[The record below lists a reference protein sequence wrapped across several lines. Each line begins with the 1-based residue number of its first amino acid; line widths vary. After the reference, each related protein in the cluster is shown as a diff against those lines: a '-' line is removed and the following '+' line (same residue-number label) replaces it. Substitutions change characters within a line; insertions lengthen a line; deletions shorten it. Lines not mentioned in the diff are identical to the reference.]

1 MGLLKRIIVGHDL
14 RCTGEIALQSA
25 VELARPCGAAVKII
39 HVIEPHPFHKLVH
52 PFDLSREPEQFAQQA
67 GDALESRVAKLTDS
81 GIEAHCEI
89 SAGKPFVELI
99 VARRAWHAD
108 LLVVGGPSKS
118 PNYSLGR
125 TRQRV
130 IRKSQVPV
138 LIAPKPLKHLTK
150 RILAP
155 TDFSAGALTAAR
167 EALTL
172 AEQLG
177 ARVSFLHVLDPYS
190 LLTYAD
196 SDDLAGTAPLL
207 SPQDVEP
214 DWSNFLSKLNLAK
227 VVWERLTIEGLTA
240 QTIVEQAESS
250 KIDLIVLGTHGRS
263 AFEYMLVGSVTEKVT
278 EISPCPVLTVR
289 PDARP
294 FCLS

>member
-1 MGLLKRIIVGHDL
+1 
-14 RCTGEIALQSA
+14 
-25 VELARPCGAAVKII
+25 
-39 HVIEPHPFHKLVH
+39 
-52 PFDLSREPEQFAQQA
+52 
-67 GDALESRVAKLTDS
+67 
-81 GIEAHCEI
+81 
-89 SAGKPFVELI
+89 
-99 VARRAWHAD
+99 
-108 LLVVGGPSKS
+108 
-118 PNYSLGR
+118 
-125 TRQRV
+125 
-130 IRKSQVPV
+130 
-138 LIAPKPLKHLTK
+138 
-150 RILAP
+150 
-155 TDFSAGALTAAR
+155 
-167 EALTL
+167 
-172 AEQLG
+172 
-177 ARVSFLHVLDPYS
+177 
-190 LLTYAD
+190 LTYAD